1 LTSERGE
8 HYVSARLNLN
18 RAPLMK
24 SIPELK
30 AEEARIRAILDA
42 GAEAELR
49 AIPGVI
55 HVSVGLKQVNGTAT
69 DEFCIRVYVAE
80 KKEPSAIPPAERIPK
95 SIQGIPTDVNQVKV
109 VDAHVDSAKYR
120 PITGGIEITNNVVD
134 VNGQIGLGTLGCLA
148 TDNSDGKTVLVT
160 NFHVIGGTA
169 GVTVFQP
176 GTGAAG
182 DAIGTVKRGQI
193 TGTIDAAI
201 ADIDPAIATTTDEI
215 NGLFLNS
222 SNHIA
227 GVTDPVGGMR
237 AFKVGR
243 TTGLTDGKV
252 VDPDSVVTINYDPP
266 VGPKSLSKA
275 ILIQCTKVSGC
286 CCCTCNVVDSSRKF
300 SDHGDSGSAVLND
313 QRMAIGLI
321 MAGDSGESYACRM
334 SEVESGMNVTI
345 NRTVV
350 VAPPALAVAPAG
362 GAAPGGAVVPPLS
375 ATAAPVAS
383 ADETVWSIMQRRM
396 EETPFGRDVGAQ
408 VRIHLPEAIDLV
420 NHHRAVMVAWQR
432 VQGPAFLAQWMNG
445 VRNPSVVV
453 PKEING
459 VTMNSALLRLS
470 SVLKEYGSPAL
481 SQSIDSYGLEL
492 MALLDRS
499 ETVDELIENAG
510 NPVPA

>member
-1 LTSERGE
+1 MR
-8 HYVSARLNLN
+8 
-18 RAPLMK
+18 

-95 SIQGIPTDVNQVKV
+95 SIQGVPTDVNQVKV
-109 VDAHVDSAKYR
+109 VNAHEDSAKYR

-134 VNGQIGLGTLGCLA
+134 VNGKISVGTLGCLA
-148 TDNSDGKTVLVT
+148 TDNSDGKTVMVT

-169 GVTVFQP
+169 GVTVLQP
-176 GTGAAG
+176 ATAAA
-182 DAIGTVKRGQI
+182 DVIGTVKRGQI

-201 ADIDPAIATTTDEI
+201 ADVDPAIATTGDEI
-215 NGLFLNS
+215 NSLFLNG

-252 VDPDSVVTINYDPP
+252 VDPDSVVTITYDPP
-266 VGPKSLSKA
+266 IGPKSLSKM
-275 ILIQCTKVSGC
+275 ILVQCTKVSGC
-286 CCCTCNVVDSSRKF
+286 CCCTCNVVDSSREF
-300 SDHGDSGSAVLND
+300 SESGDSGSAVVND

-321 MAGDSGESYACRM
+321 VGGGGGESYACRM

-350 VAPPALAVAPAG
+350 VPPASLLVNPIGGPAPAG
-362 GAAPGGAVVPPLS
+362 AVVTPLS
-375 ATAAPVAS
+375 ATGTPVNAA
-383 ADETVWSIMQRRM
+383 DDTVWTIMQRRM
-396 EETPFGRDVGAQ
+396 EETPFGREVGTQ
-408 VRIHLPEAIDLV
+408 IRIHLPEAIDLV

-445 VRNPSVVV
+445 VRNPTVVV

-481 SQSIDSYGLEL
+481 ANAIDSYGLEL

-499 ETVDELIENAG
+499 ETVDELIENTG